1 MLILRTWQTSSPLM
15 HMKATTDWPNK
26 RRFVRQV
33 IIHSIHLF
41 LSSMLRLLLTLLIIS
56 VGQPHQVT
64 TKLLQQL
71 VDSLL
76 DLLHNTLLLMCSL
89 GGPTSS
95 SVVATS
101 SSSGGTGLCVGT
113 SPVTSTVARLA
124 SGSGGTITVGNTLR
138 GRGSVISTGGRVATT
153 ELVFSPFSFV
163 GGASMFLT
171 GTLYTANRVCPV
183 ITLSTSK
190 GASATRTTKVI
201 LEDTLVIVVSTLP
214 DTVGVRGEV
223 LGRSSELVGVSGV

>member
-1 MLILRTWQTSSPLM
+1 MHKRATADSS
-15 HMKATTDWPNK
+15 NK

-41 LSSMLRLLLTLLIIS
+41 LSYMLRLLLTLLIIS
-56 VGQPHQVT
+56 IGQRHQVT

-89 GGPTSS
+89 RGPTSS

-124 SGSGGTITVGNTLR
+124 GGSGGTITVGNTLR
-138 GRGSVISTGGRVATT
+138 GRGSVISTGGRVAAT

-171 GTLYTANRVCPV
+171 GTLYTANRVRRV
-183 ITLSTSK
+183 IALSTSK
-190 GASATRTTKVI
+190 GASATRTTNVI
-201 LEDTLVIVVSTLP
+201 LEDTLVIVVSTLA

-223 LGRSSELVGVSGV
+223 LGRSSKLLRVSGV